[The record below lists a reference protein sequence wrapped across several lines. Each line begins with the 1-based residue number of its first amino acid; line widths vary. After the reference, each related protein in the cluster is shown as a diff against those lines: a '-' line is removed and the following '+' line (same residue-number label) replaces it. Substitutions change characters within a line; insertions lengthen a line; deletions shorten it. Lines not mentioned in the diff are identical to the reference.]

1 MENRKWNLLGL
12 AMLLGA
18 MAGGLGWG
26 IRGSTDTKR
35 HDRRDV
41 SGLTMVFLF
50 ASHLDTPT
58 LARAVAWST
67 VAIGFGRLINRGLI
81 CQPGIFHCR
90 TVIPRLKL
98 VG

>member
-1 MENRKWNLLGL
+1 VENRKWNLLGL

-67 VAIGFGRLINRGLI
+67 VAIGFGKLINRGLI

-90 TVIPRLKL
+90 TVSQ
-98 VG
+98 G